1 MSRPVRLKVSA
12 PSAKI
17 RSQSLTERIQSVLR
31 QAGYVP
37 PTNPPKEAPVLSER
51 QPFDIKL
58 VKGEGA
64 VKPAIKLDRN
74 CTSSTRDT
82 IDTSCSFFEPSSSN
96 SFSND
101 LKDSQRSAQSRV
113 KPTEA
118 RGLQQAKASAYH
130 HQFLSFETAKP
141 GKKPSSYRDK
151 LRACTSAAQ
160 KPQITVAPPKHN
172 FTNEF
177 IEPQDFLPPRSPEA
191 PKRIYEAL
199 TDELNEIVSEAAPGV
214 KHRRRSSFCGGEN
227 DTSQPSQIS
236 CAIPSSSDRFQSRL
250 LNDFEAQHRSMTT
263 PATPKTLLS
272 PREQGTKE
280 LLAVLKRKYGG
291 CGFEIDP
298 IQMPVDCPA
307 VVLVCKG
314 SRVQAFAVRAVRSVP
329 L

>member
-12 PSAKI
+12 QSDKL

-37 PTNPPKEAPVLSER
+37 PTTKEDPVLSMR
-51 QPFDIKL
+51 QQPYDIKL
-58 VKGEGA
+58 IKGE
-64 VKPAIKLDRN
+64 VKPPARKPDRN

-82 IDTSCSFFEPSSSN
+82 IDTSFSFFEPSSSN

-101 LKDSQRSAQSRV
+101 VTNSQRSAKLRV

-118 RGLQQAKASAYH
+118 RGLQQPKTSVYH
-130 HQFLSFETAKP
+130 HQFLSFEIAKP

-151 LRACTSAAQ
+151 LRACSSNPQ
-160 KPQITVAPPKHN
+160 KPQIKVAPPKHN

-177 IEPQDFLPPRSPEA
+177 IEPQDCLPPRSPKA

-199 TDELNEIVSEAAPGV
+199 TDELNEIVSEAAPV
-214 KHRRRSSFCGGEN
+214 IKHRRHSSLCGGEN
-227 DTSQPSQIS
+227 DSSQPSQTS
-236 CAIPSSSDRFQSRL
+236 SAIPSSTDRFQSRL

-263 PATPKTLLS
+263 PATPKAQLS

-280 LLAVLKRKYGG
+280 LLAVLKRKYAG
-291 CGFEIDP
+291 CEFEIDP
-298 IQMPVDCPA
+298 VQMPVDCPA

-314 SRVQAFAVRAVRSVP
+314 SRVQAYAVKAVRSVP